1 VEDIRLN
8 KIIKSLKNNFEL
20 SVYDFK
26 KDTVIIKETISHKK
40 WFCDVAFNSDNEPF
54 FFNIKAV

>member
-1 VEDIRLN
+1 VEYTRLD

-20 SVYDFK
+20 SIYNFK
-26 KDTVIIKETISHKK
+26 KDTVIIKERISHKK